1 MHGASTCICR
11 LPGRVEAGPRAAQG
25 SEAWPVYGEEPA
37 QVLQRLEDACAGGER
52 CVVDLPPARVAEV
65 LGAPGDD
72 PGRAPEA
79 LPGILQKW
87 TKTTHPPEGEAPVE
101 PYFSGIRGAE
111 YSVSLIWRAHVPE
124 EGERLG
130 PRATD
135 REAVGVPIAEVQDAL
150 RDDEEI
156 SRLAPGGVTVNVTRP
171 AGLRPDDQIV
181 LPADRGLLDRFGWNP
196 AASECVVDA
205 SLAGQGLPLDEKAI
219 ERLCGVALGQHI
231 RIGGLA
237 TMRRLIRS
245 SARRR

>member
-1 MHGASTCICR
+1 M
-11 LPGRVEAGPRAAQG
+11 
-25 SEAWPVYGEEPA
+25 
-37 QVLQRLEDACAGGER
+37 
-52 CVVDLPPARVAEV
+52 DLPPARVAEV

-135 REAVGVPIAEVQDAL
+135 REAVGVPITEVQDAL

-156 SRLAPGGVTVNVTRP
+156 SRLAPGGVTVNVTRR

-231 RIGGLA
+231 RIAMGTGDDEEVNQVEREEAMRSILAQVREAATPPGGRG
-237 TMRRLIRS
+237 MSGSSSPRRWANPSKRRT
-245 SARRR
+245 ARCPG